1 MNPFLVGPDCLACYV
16 LTFGASPLVSSD
28 NGKRK
33 TVTENQTETES
44 NAADSASG
52 SLEIGGLAGVFG
64 TSDHKKLGRLYILLG
79 LTGGMLALILNTLL
93 RFERINVGSVGVLDF
108 GSSNQFFQ
116 TWSLS
121 RTSLLFFCIL
131 PLLIGLAT
139 YLIPLQIGAPALSFP
154 RAAALAF
161 WAWLI
166 GILIHV
172 VTVFA
177 DGGLGE
183 PDPTSQFAQGMDPEA
198 TELSMLSIAMVVFAL
213 LLGTVCV
220 LATIISQRPQGMTLF
235 ELPLF
240 SWSILVAGGIWLLA
254 LPVWLSNL
262 AISWVDFQG
271 GDALRYGTVENIWDQ
286 LSWLWSQPMVF
297 AFAIPVLG
305 IAGDIIPV
313 ASGVHQRKYRL
324 QQIAIGVLG
333 GLSFGAFAQPF
344 FNPDVANQAV
354 FVSMGL
360 LVILPVLAFMGG
372 LVDTAL
378 KGKPSISAHLVLS
391 LTGMLALLVAA
402 GTSAFH
408 VSGPALGA
416 IQEIDDSWLNGLIMW
431 LRDVQGTVLSTAV
444 MEHVLIASLI
454 ASIAG
459 LYYWAPKIF
468 GYQLNRQA
476 GILASLAF
484 LGGLALSG
492 GTNII
497 NGILDEGD
505 EVYSSSAYEGVWDTG
520 AVEFFNIVGGIG
532 SILLLVGIGLVVLDV
547 TVSVIL
553 RKGDIEN
560 INDPWSGH
568 TLEWATESPPSIG
581 NFDEIPVVDNE
592 RPLLSPVVPGGNEL

>member
-1 MNPFLVGPDCLACYV
+1 MLCADFLEFL
-16 LTFGASPLVSSD
+16 LVSNS
-28 NGKRK
+28 NKKRK

-52 SLEIGGLAGVFG
+52 PLEIDGLAGVFG
-64 TSDHKKLGRLYILLG
+64 TSDHKNIGRLYIFFG
-79 LTGGMLALILNTLL
+79 LSGGMLALILNILV
-93 RFERINVGSVGVLDF
+93 RFERVNIGSVGVLDF

-121 RTSLLFFCIL
+121 RTALLFFCVM
-131 PLLIGLAT
+131 PLLVGLAT
-139 YLIPLQIGAPALSFP
+139 YLVPLQVGAPSLSFP

-220 LATIISQRPQGMTLF
+220 IATIISQRPQGMSLF

-240 SWSILVAGGIWLLA
+240 SWSILVAGGIWVLA

-271 GDALRYGTVENIWDQ
+271 ADALRYGDVENIWDQ
-286 LSWLWSQPMVF
+286 LSWLWSQPMIF

-305 IAGDIIPV
+305 IAGEVIPV
-313 ASGVHQRKYRL
+313 SSGVPQRQYRI
-324 QQIAIGVLG
+324 QQVAIGALG
-333 GLSFGAFAQPF
+333 ALSFGAFAQPF

-354 FVSMGL
+354 FVAMGILVL
-360 LVILPVLAFMGG
+360 LPILAFFGG
-372 LVDTAL
+372 LANTSFR
-378 KGKPSISAHLVLS
+378 GNPSVSAHLILS
-391 LTGMLALLVAA
+391 VVGMLSLLVAA
-402 GTSAFH
+402 TVSAFH
-408 VSGPALGA
+408 VSGPAIGA
-416 IQEIDDSWLNGLIMW
+416 IQEIDDTWLDGLIMW
-431 LRDVQGTVLSTAV
+431 LRDVQGTVIATAV
-444 MEHVLIASLI
+444 MEHVLISAVI
-454 ASIAG
+454 GIVAG
-459 LYYWAPKIF
+459 IYYWAPKIF
-468 GYQLNRQA
+468 GYQLNRNVGVLSA
-476 GILASLAF
+476 LTLF
-484 LGGLALSG
+484 GGLVLSG
-492 GTNII
+492 GSNVI

-505 EVYSSSAYEGVWDTG
+505 QVFHSSAYEGVWDAT

-532 SILLLVGIGLVVLDV
+532 SILLLVGVGLVALDI
-547 TVSVIL
+547 TISVFL
-553 RKGDIEN
+553 EKGNQEDV
-560 INDPWSGH
+560 NDPWGGH
-568 TLEWATESPPSIG
+568 TLEWSTESPPPIG
-581 NFDEIPVVDNE
+581 NFSEAPVVDNE
-592 RPLLSPVVPGGNEL
+592 RPLLFPAATGGDEQ